1 MSLAKPT
8 QTKFWIIC
16 REETELTQKLA
27 STISSWNLPG
37 VRARVGH
44 QLSLS
49 VGDAIAQADF
59 AIFITL
65 CETPGA
71 HLSIAPVSTGQSKT
85 GQSKAAQSKAAQ
97 SKTGQS
103 PASLLNTLRRR
114 HGHAPQSWW
123 LQLPTVELRARGI
136 RPIPAEQTLSQA
148 LTQIEVFIRNHYLK
162 PLAMQAAFS
171 SPPTVRQQPSEH
183 PVHIA
188 A

>member
-8 QTKFWIIC
+8 PTKFWIIC
-16 REETELTQKLA
+16 REDTALTQKLS
-27 STISSWNLPG
+27 STISGWNLPG

-65 CETPGA
+65 SETPGT
-71 HLSIAPVSTGQSKT
+71 HLSITPVSTVQT
-85 GQSKAAQSKAAQ
+85 KAV
-97 SKTGQS
+97 QS

-114 HGHAPQSWW
+114 HGHAPQAWW
-123 LQLPTVELRARGI
+123 LQLPTTELRTQGLK
-136 RPIPAEQTLSQA
+136 PIPTEQTLSQA
-148 LTQIEVFIRNHYLK
+148 LKQIEVFVRNHYLK
-162 PLAMQAAFS
+162 PLAMQTAFS
-171 SPPTVRQQPSEH
+171 PAPVVVQQPTEQ
-183 PVHIA
+183 PLHIA

>member
-16 REETELTQKLA
+16 REDTELTQKLTN
-27 STISSWNLPG
+27 TISGWDLPG

-65 CETPGA
+65 SETPGA
-71 HLSIAPVSTGQSKT
+71 HLSITPVSTVQTQAIQG
-85 GQSKAAQSKAAQ
+85 
-97 SKTGQS
+97 
-103 PASLLNTLRRR
+103 PASLLSTLRRR

-123 LQLPTVELRARGI
+123 LQLPTTELRTQGLK
-136 RPIPAEQTLSQA
+136 PISTEQTLSQA
-148 LTQIEVFIRNHYLK
+148 LKQIEVFVRNHYLK

-171 SPPTVRQQPSEH
+171 PAPVVMRPSAEQPL
-183 PVHIA
+183 HIA